1 MMKFLCYETCVAKSP
16 SSGVA
21 VRRLIRLSV
30 LCIMLTAADSA
41 AAQWRV
47 GVTAGYSSNTL
58 SMDTGYAYDLR
69 YEARGGF
76 TVGIP
81 VQYDFFEWFG
91 LRADLVF
98 VQKGQK
104 MHRTDI
110 YNKLHTDTRNN
121 YLQLPVMA
129 SFSFGGQ
136 RVRGFLNAGGYVGG
150 WLSSRREGVMLRFFS
165 DEAGDDTGMISPE
178 NRYEFDERAPFDS
191 RRDNRFEAGLVGG
204 VGVSYRVA
212 PRIEVQAEWRCYY
225 ALTDMQKNYM
235 KFQTPRYNTTFVVQV
250 GCNVILGKIKK

>member
-1 MMKFLCYETCVAKSP
+1 MKPLHKNCCVATSP
-16 SSGVA
+16 ASGF
-21 VRRLIRLSV
+21 VRRLFRFSV
-30 LCIMLTAADSA
+30 FCMALA

-47 GVTAGYSSNTL
+47 GVTAGYARNTL

-69 YEARGGF
+69 YEARDGF

-81 VQYDFFEWFG
+81 VQYDFFDWFG
-91 LRADLVF
+91 LRADVVF

-104 MHRTDI
+104 MHRTDV
-110 YNKLHTDTRNN
+110 YNAIRTDTRNN

-129 SFSFGGQ
+129 NFSFGGE

-150 WLSSRREGVMLRFFS
+150 WLSGRREGVTRRFFS
-165 DEAGDDTGMISPE
+165 DAGDENGAITPD
-178 NRYEFDERAPFDS
+178 NRYEFDEKVPFDS

-212 PRIEVQAEWRCYY
+212 PRVELQAEGRCYY

-235 KFQTPRYNTTFVVQV
+235 KFRTPRYNTTFVVQV